1 MAVYSVEGKLGTG
14 KTKFT
19 VWMAQNALL
28 AGRRVASNVD
38 IKAEILTPFKR
49 SKHIRIPDK
58 PTAFDL
64 CAMGH
69 GNPESYDE
77 DKNGVL
83 ILDELGTWLNSRSFQ
98 DKGRAEVIDWLIHAR
113 KHGWDVYLIVQDQG
127 MIDKQVR
134 EALIEYQCRCMALGK
149 IRIPIVGKLLSMF
162 HERAGYLPK
171 AHSVTARTG
180 YGANAI
186 VADRWMF
193 KGNDLHAAY
202 DTRQIFTN
210 DYPHGAHSVIPPW
223 DWTPVVLPWVAIKIK
238 VMATVKKAFEKPVKL
253 VPKPKSPHTQ
263 LVQKL
268 PPDQRMAFMKLHRAA
283 ALGMGETH
291 GQRPKMQV

>member
-28 AGRRVASNVD
+28 SGRRVASNVD
-38 IKAEILTPFKR
+38 IKSEVLTPYKR

-58 PTAFDL
+58 PTEYDL
-64 CAMGH
+64 LAMGH

-77 DKNGVL
+77 DRNGVL

-98 DKGRAEVIDWLIHAR
+98 DKGRAGVIDWLIHAR

-149 IRIPIVGKLLSMF
+149 IRIPFIGKILSMF

-180 YGANAI
+180 YGAGAI
-186 VADRWMF
+186 VAERWMF

-210 DYPHGAHSVIPPW
+210 DYPHGSHSVIPPW
-223 DWTPVVLPWVAIKIK
+223 DWSPKVLPLEALKLK
-238 VMATVKKAFEKPVKL
+238 VKQLLKTVFEKPVKPF
-253 VPKPKSPHTQ
+253 PKPRSRYME
-263 LVQKL
+263 LVLRL
-268 PPDQRMAFMKLHRAA
+268 PPERRIAFLNIP
-283 ALGMGETH
+283 
-291 GQRPKMQV
+291 RPRLNLAPS

>member
-14 KTKFT
+14 KTKFC

-28 AGRRVASNVD
+28 SGRRVASNVD
-38 IKAEILTPFKR
+38 IKSELLTPFKR
-49 SKHIRIPDK
+49 SKYIRIPDK
-58 PTAFDL
+58 PTEVDL
-64 CAMGH
+64 LAMGH
-69 GNPESYDE
+69 GNPETYNE
-77 DKNGVL
+77 DRNGVL

-98 DKGRAEVIDWLIHAR
+98 DKGRAGVIDWLIHAR

-149 IRIPIVGKLLSMF
+149 IRIPFIGKILSMF
-162 HERAGYLPK
+162 YERAGYLPK

-186 VADRWMF
+186 VAERWMF

-202 DTRQIFTN
+202 DTRQIFTS
-210 DYPHGAHSVIPPW
+210 DYPHGSHSVLPPW
-223 DWTPVVLPWVAIKIK
+223 DWSPL
-238 VMATVKKAFEKPVKL
+238 VMPMEALKQKFRQCLKTVTEKPARPK
-253 VPKPKSPHTQ
+253 PKPKSAHTL

-268 PPDQRMAFMKLHRAA
+268 PPDKRMPFLNLPRTAFKSN
-283 ALGMGETH
+283 
-291 GQRPKMQV
+291 PS